1 MEQFKRKEGG
11 KKGKKKKRNTAQ
23 PLHGGCGCGAMRAAS
38 LLPVGSGGIVLAGGA
53 EVCRGRFAGAHPTER
68 ASQGK
73 APSGR
78 KIRQAWERCGEGVPI
93 NI

>member
-38 LLPVGSGGIVLAGGA
+38 LLPVGLGGLCWRGEQRCAGDASRVRILRKERAKGRHPA
-53 EVCRGRFAGAHPTER
+53 EGKLGRPGSDVGRVCR
-68 ASQGK
+68 
-73 APSGR
+73 
-78 KIRQAWERCGEGVPI
+78 
-93 NI
+93 